1 MVVRCIWGA
10 EVVGS
15 NPPSPTTFLGND
27 MTIKNAFIMIAL
39 IVASFASAQSFK
51 FAKDDHKFLV
61 KEIENLTPIV
71 EFILLETDEEYDAA
85 RKEFI
90 GHGWNKV
97 SAFTRWNET
106 EGTCKIYIKDPLW
119 KYEPELIGH
128 EVAHCIWG
136 RFHKGSKGLRKN

>member
-1 MVVRCIWGA
+1 
-10 EVVGS
+10 
-15 NPPSPTTFLGND
+15 

-61 KEIENLTPIV
+61 KEIENLTPTV
-71 EFILLETDEEYDAA
+71 EFILLETDEEHDAA